1 MRRGSTNTNTTAWL
15 IAGIALYGATTYS
28 SARASQDAPKTASTT
43 WDAVFTEAQA
53 KRGDALYSQYCAKC
67 HAPDLTGDVAP
78 ALTGADFTANWNDL
92 SLGDLFERMR
102 IGMPADKPGS
112 VSRQDNAD
120 ILAFM
125 LFTAGFPA
133 GANGLPA
140 QAEMLKDIKFVAQRK

>member
-1 MRRGSTNTNTTAWL
+1 MMRMRLTTTGL
-15 IAGIALYGATTYS
+15 LLAGCALYGAVAF
-28 SARASQDAPKTASTT
+28 SAVHEQGAAKTT
-43 WDAVFTEAQA
+43 WDAVFSEAQA
-53 KRGDALYSQYCAKC
+53 KRGEGLYAQYCAKC
-67 HAPDLTGDVAP
+67 HAPDLTGADVAP

-125 LFTAGFPA
+125 LFKAGFPP
-133 GANGLPA
+133 GAAELPT
-140 QAEMLKDIKFVAQRK
+140 QTELLKDLKFAATRK